1 MKPKVI
7 VTGGM
12 GYIGSQTILEL
23 IRSGEF
29 EPISVDNFLNSSPCT
44 QENIKKICGV
54 EVKNYAIDICDK
66 EKFFTI
72 FKENPDVKAI
82 IHFAAFKSVPESVA
96 EPLKYYF
103 NNLTSLQNVL
113 AACHLFNIPHL
124 VFSSSCSI
132 YGDVRTLPVSEET
145 PMGIPFCPYAHTKQI
160 GEQMIAFFTQTHP
173 ELHSIALRY
182 FNPIGADMTGKNGE
196 LPHNTPNNLLPIMTQ
211 VASGKR
217 EQLQI
222 FGNDYDT
229 RDGSCIR
236 DYIHVTDIADAHI
249 LALKYLMHQENT
261 KCFDTFNLGSGNGI
275 SVLEMVKAFEEITG
289 IKLNT
294 KIVAR
299 RAGDVP
305 AIYSNSQKA
314 AEVLHWQC
322 HLSLHDMIASA
333 WKWEQELKFIN
344 Y

>member
-1 MKPKVI
+1 MKAKVL

-29 EPISVDNFLNSSPCT
+29 EPISVDKFLNSNPST
-44 QENIKKICGV
+44 QERIREISGT
-54 EVKNYAIDICDK
+54 EVKNYDIDICEK

-72 FKENPDVKAI
+72 FKENPDIAAI

-96 EPLKYYF
+96 EPLKYYR
-103 NNLTSLQNVL
+103 NNLNSLQNVL
-113 AACHLFNIPHL
+113 DACHEFKIPNFI
-124 VFSSSCSI
+124 FSSSCSI
-132 YGDVRTLPVSEET
+132 YGDVRELPVSEET

-160 GEQMIAFFTQTHP
+160 GEQMINFFTQAHP

-196 LPHNTPNNLLPIMTQ
+196 LPHNTPNNLIPIMTQ

-236 DYIHVTDIADAHI
+236 DYLHVTDIADAHV
-249 LALKYLMHQENT
+249 LALQYLMNQKDT
-261 KCFDTFNLGSGNGI
+261 KHFNTFNLGSGNGI
-275 SVLEMVKAFEEITG
+275 SVLEMVNAFEEVTG

-294 KIVAR
+294 KIVPR
-299 RAGDVP
+299 RPGDVP
-305 AIYSNSQKA
+305 AIYSNSKKA
-314 AEVLHWQC
+314 SEILHWQC
-322 HLSLHDMIASA
+322 HYNLQDMISSA
-333 WKWEQELKFIN
+333 WEWEQNLKLKN